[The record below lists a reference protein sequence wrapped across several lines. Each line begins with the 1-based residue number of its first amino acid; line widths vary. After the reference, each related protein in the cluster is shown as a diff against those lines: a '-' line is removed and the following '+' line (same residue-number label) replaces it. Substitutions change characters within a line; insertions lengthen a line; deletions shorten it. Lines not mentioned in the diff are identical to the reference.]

1 MNRILSAIA
10 ALGVAL
16 SLHAQSTH
24 VLFIGNSYTSVND
37 LPELTGQLALSM
49 GNTLAVASSSP
60 GGYTFQQHTTY
71 AATQNLIDQGAWDFV
86 VLQEQSQLP
95 SFPPAQVAAQCLP
108 YAAQLVGQVRA
119 ASPCAEA
126 VFYMTWGRENGDQQN
141 CAGWPPVCTYEGMQ
155 QQLRQSYL
163 QMAQD
168 NSAECAPAGM
178 AWKRMRAEFPAINLY
193 SSDGSHPSVAGSY
206 LVACTLYSTFFRTS
220 SVGASFT
227 SSLDAATAL
236 TLQQVAS
243 SVVLDSLGTWNIGVH
258 DPVALPQHTDLGGGQ
273 VQFSQNSTGTTA
285 HFWNLGDGST
295 SFEGTFTHT
304 YANSGTYTVV
314 YVATDDCGRTDT
326 STFTVQ
332 VLTAGI
338 AEVGKPAV
346 SVTGDAQGLVVVNA
360 GAEGTLDLFD
370 LQGRRLSM
378 HPIGATGKEY
388 VPLPSGTAVVW
399 RFQTG
404 GGRVGRGLV
413 VIP

>member
-16 SLHAQSTH
+16 SLHAQSTR

-37 LPELTGQLALSM
+37 LPELTRQLALSM
-49 GNTLAVASSSP
+49 GNTLTVASSTP

-346 SVTGDAQGLVVVNA
+346 SVTGDAQGLVVVNT
-360 GAEGTLDLFD
+360 GAEGILDLFD